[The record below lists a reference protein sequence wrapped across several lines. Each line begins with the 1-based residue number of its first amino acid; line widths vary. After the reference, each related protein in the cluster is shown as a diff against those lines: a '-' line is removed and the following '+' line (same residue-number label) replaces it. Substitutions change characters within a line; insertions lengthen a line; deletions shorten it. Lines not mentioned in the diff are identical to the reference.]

1 MLSGVRLRLQHLQG
15 LYLLVGKS
23 TAAAV
28 QKPWYLRETLMQ
40 MKSLGADSLAIVAG
54 VVVFIGMALALQVGA
69 EFAMLG
75 LQLYTGRVVSI
86 AIVSEIGPVV
96 TAVVFAGRSGSGMA
110 SELGSMTLR
119 NQVDTFRVFGVD
131 PVKRLVTPRV
141 VAATLMLPCLT
152 AIGDAV
158 SLMGA
163 AYIDTAV
170 NNQSVLIFRNAVRQ
184 SLVPRFVL
192 PGLFKP
198 VAFGF
203 LIAAISCHEGLSTK
217 GGAVGLRRSTTRA
230 FVFSTMAI
238 IVTDFV
244 ITKLILL
251 LLR

>member
-1 MLSGVRLRLQHLQG
+1 MARLQG
-15 LYLLVGKS
+15 LYALIAESIIGIG
-23 TAAAV
+23 
-28 QKPWYLRETLMQ
+28 QRPWYLRETIMQ
-40 MKSLGADSLAIVAG
+40 MRSLGAESLPIVAG

-69 EFAMLG
+69 EFAVLG

-86 AIVSEIGPVV
+86 AVISEIGPVV

-131 PVKRLVTPRV
+131 PVKRLVTPRLLASIV
-141 VAATLMLPCLT
+141 MLPCLT

-158 SLMGA
+158 SLLGA

-170 NNQSVLIFRNAVRQ
+170 NNQSLLVFWNAAQR
-184 SLVPRFVL
+184 SLVPRHVL
-192 PGLFKP
+192 PGILKP
-198 VAFGF
+198 LAFGF
-203 LIAAISCHEGLSTK
+203 IVASLSCHEGLVTK

-230 FVFSTMAI
+230 FVLSTLII

-244 ITKLILL
+244 ITKVILL
-251 LLR
+251 VLG